1 MSKKLS
7 AKDGGNEPD
16 KAPPRVGVALR
27 VRHEGRE
34 LLAYR
39 NGQGKWRDYYN
50 GDVLNGEVPIIET
63 SSS

>member
-1 MSKKLS
+1 MSKELS

-39 NGQGKWRDYYN
+39 NGQGKW
-50 GDVLNGEVPIIET
+50 
-63 SSS
+63 